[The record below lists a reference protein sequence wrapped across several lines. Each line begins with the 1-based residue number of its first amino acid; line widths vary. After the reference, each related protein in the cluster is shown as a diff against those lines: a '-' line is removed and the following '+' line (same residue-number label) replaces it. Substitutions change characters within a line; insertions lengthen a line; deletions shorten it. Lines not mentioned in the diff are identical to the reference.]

1 MVTHIST
8 FHAVRTLCAKG
19 PTHKNDL
26 VRTATIRLLVCAVV
40 IAGTENILN
49 QNSSEHTR
57 KRLFLNMVKFL
68 EDKNL
73 EARFVKR
80 KKNRV
85 QCLTSRIVYL
95 LAKKMLFSFL

>member
-26 VRTATIRLLVCAVV
+26 VRTATARLLVCAVV
-40 IAGTENILN
+40 IAGTENILS
-49 QNSSEHTR
+49 QNGSEHTR
-57 KRLFLNMVKFL
+57 KRLITNLLKFL

-73 EARFVKR
+73 ETR
-80 KKNRV
+80 
-85 QCLTSRIVYL
+85 
-95 LAKKMLFSFL
+95 LAVWSNEIFLEGVVFSVSENMVSVCTKC